1 MESIVETVE
10 DQSKLLFHYKQKVSS
25 PRRQLYEAT
34 DLRPGTCV
42 VEYKSDKQRTQQI
55 SDWDNKGK
63 KASPAG
69 HFDQ

>member
-1 MESIVETVE
+1 MTEERKIRG
-10 DQSKLLFHYKQKVSS
+10 H
-25 PRRQLYEAT
+25 
-34 DLRPGTCV
+34 RPGTCV

-55 SDWDNKGK
+55 SDWNNKGK